1 MKKNFTLIELL
12 VVIAIIAILAAMLLP
27 ALSKAREKA
36 RCTGCLNNLKQ
47 IGLAITL
54 YADDWDDYVVPQR
67 VPARW
72 TITSMWMSRLC
83 GIDAP
88 TGNLPPGPPYGLT
101 RPLDNGDRNC
111 VWYCPSEGMGFGTF
125 SYYHYACNP
134 NVIRGCQDS
143 TGKLPKNNGI
153 KLVQINSPGEVK
165 TVMDSARS
173 NDCQA
178 NWGQMISYR
187 HGSGD
192 ARGQGNVANQGD
204 SVATVFP
211 GTSARCNVLFID
223 GHAAS
228 LTTGE
233 ISSPYAWTRK
243 EQFIIMGGQDFD
255 KILK

>member
-1 MKKNFTLIELL
+1 MKKRFTLIELL

-27 ALSKAREKA
+27 ALAKAREKA
-36 RCTGCLNNLKQ
+36 RCTGCINNLKQ

-67 VPARW
+67 VPAKY

-83 GIDAP
+83 GIDAA
-88 TGNLPPGPPYGLT
+88 TASLPPGPPYGIS
-101 RPLDNGDRNC
+101 RPADNGDRNC

-125 SYYHYACNP
+125 TYYHYACNTY
-134 NVIRGCQDS
+134 VIRGCQDS

-153 KLVQINSPGEVK
+153 KMVLINSPSEAK

-178 NWGQMISYR
+178 NWGQFVSYR
-187 HGSGD
+187 HGAGD

-204 SVATVFP
+204 AVSTIYP
-211 GTSARCNVLFID
+211 GSGARVNTLFID
-223 GHAAS
+223 GHAVS
-228 LTTGE
+228 LTIGE
-233 ISSPYAWTRK
+233 FCAPYGWTRK
-243 EQFIIMGGQDFD
+243 EQFINMGGQDFD